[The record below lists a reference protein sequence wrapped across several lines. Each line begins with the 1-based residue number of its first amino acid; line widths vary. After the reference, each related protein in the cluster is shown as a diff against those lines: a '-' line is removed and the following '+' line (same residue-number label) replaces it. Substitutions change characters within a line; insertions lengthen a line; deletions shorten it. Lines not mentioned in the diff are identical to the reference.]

1 MKIISQTY
9 VHKHWHGVFYYVLTQ
24 WDNNIQKDDFNSF
37 VPATINTFSC
47 ANPTRVAQSRIAN
60 QSVPSTLFA
69 VWVFYSMT
77 LAHRIRN
84 FRINFGHSFKE
95 RPAPNHSYENEI
107 NLCVICTVML
117 RKIRKY
123 PQLVKSPKSKQRAFV
138 AVQTRF
144 FRYLNRPYIVLLV
157 TAVTRNFPLK
167 GVLLCLEID
176 TDCKW
181 PLERF

>member
-47 ANPTRVAQSRIAN
+47 ANPTRVAQSRIAKDFRSLSGH
-60 QSVPSTLFA
+60 QSVHSTLFA

-84 FRINFGHSFKE
+84 FRINFGLSFKE

-157 TAVTRNFPLK
+157 SRRWLA
-167 GVLLCLEID
+167 ISH
-176 TDCKW
+176 
-181 PLERF
+181 